1 MTKKEKGRLW
11 DGRSR
16 PATDKY
22 KENFIFKE
30 KTLSEQ
36 LQEGF
41 EKERMGLPKKLTEQ
55 QMKFAYELVTNEGR
69 KTATEC
75 AVDAGFAKDSAR
87 QYASKLQN
95 PKLYPLVVKY
105 IGELREEW
113 QKKYEVTYE
122 KHIAELGQIRKE
134 ALKKGAWSAAVNA
147 EVARG
152 KAAGLYIE
160 QKIIRTGKLEDLTTE
175 ELESRMKKIIDD
187 YSPILEDVPFEE
199 RKDKVK
205 SKQESQKDSLHL
217 SDASDGK
224 TFLSKIIHHHLH
236 NANVQTLCLFL

>member
-1 MTKKEKGRLW
+1 
-11 DGRSR
+11 
-16 PATDKY
+16 
-22 KENFIFKE
+22 
-30 KTLSEQ
+30 
-36 LQEGF
+36 
-41 EKERMGLPKKLTEQ
+41 MGVPKKLTEK
-55 QMKFAYELVTNEGR
+55 QMKFAHEVVTNEGR

-75 AVDAGFAKDSAR
+75 AVDAGFEKEFAR

-113 QKKYEVTYE
+113 QKKYEVTYDR
-122 KHIAELGQIRKE
+122 HISELGKIRHE

-175 ELESRMKKIIDD
+175 ELESRMKTIIDD
-187 YSPILEDVPFEE
+187 YSPILENVPFEE
-199 RKDKVK
+199 LKEQVQSKPKKRSEASSESSLSSSHKK
-205 SKQESQKDSLHL
+205 SGKQ
-217 SDASDGK
+217 
-224 TFLSKIIHHHLH
+224 
-236 NANVQTLCLFL
+236 NVH

>member
-1 MTKKEKGRLW
+1 ME
-11 DGRSR
+11 DQ
-16 PATDKY
+16 D
-22 KENFIFKE
+22 
-30 KTLSEQ
+30 
-36 LQEGF
+36 LQMINTNKNGTGYS
-41 EKERMGLPKKLTEQ
+41 MGVPKKLTEK
-55 QMKFAYELVTNEGR
+55 QMKFAHEIVTNEGR

-75 AVDAGFAKDSAR
+75 AVDAGFESEFAR

-113 QKKYEVTYE
+113 QKKYEVTYDR
-122 KHIAELGQIRKE
+122 HISELGKIRQQ
-134 ALKKGAWSAAVNA
+134 ALNKGAWSAAVNA

-175 ELESRMKKIIDD
+175 ELENRMKQIIDD

-199 RKDKVK
+199 IKDKVK
-205 SKQESQKDSLHL
+205 SKQESSSESSLSSSHKK
-217 SDASDGK
+217 SGK
-224 TFLSKIIHHHLH
+224 Q
-236 NANVQTLCLFL
+236 NVH